1 MNFKERLM
9 SVCDEMERAGDS
21 DEKREGA
28 GGVGAGG
35 TASNHT
41 LINGRSINQWK
52 IIKSKQCD
60 LFPHLPRT

>member
-21 DEKREGA
+21 DEKRERA
-28 GGVGAGG
+28 GGWGVG

-41 LINGRSINQWK
+41 LINGRSINQWE